1 MADSC
6 EKHFNSL
13 NKREQEIINNLI
25 HNYKEYVYVAYSN
38 NNEYIKI
45 GKTNQDIKKYTK
57 YLSDKLEEDMT
68 VVAIEVNSN
77 TQVEK
82 IMHLLHSKE
91 KVKRKIN
98 FGYQREWFIF
108 EGNKQENINNLVD
121 EIKFVNQKCVD
132 NKCIDNFG
140 SIITH
145 THYGNYEKEDNEN
158 NICSDDDIYSDGDN
172 SDWSDVSDTDSDYEP
187 SDTESEPDEI

>member
-6 EKHFNSL
+6 NKYFNSL
-13 NKREQEIINNLI
+13 NKREQEIITNLI
-25 HNYKEYVYVAYSN
+25 HNYKEYVYIDYRN

-68 VVAIEVNSN
+68 VVMIEVKNN

-82 IMHLLHSKE
+82 IMHLLHSE
-91 KVKRKIN
+91 QNVKRKIR
-98 FGYQREWFIF
+98 FGNQREWFIF

-121 EIKFVNQKCVD
+121 EIKCVNQECV
-132 NKCIDNFG
+132 KCIDNFG
-140 SIITH
+140 SIITY

-172 SDWSDVSDTDSDYEP
+172 SDWSDASDTDSDYEL